1 MKYLLFTFECKART
15 DRSQRQFQFGTIRN
29 RILFDNKKK
38 STFNILNA
46 LQDKLNILPLRV
58 L

>member
-1 MKYLLFTFECKART
+1 MFTFECKART